1 MVHPK
6 VRQAVCEE
14 SSRGSNAL
22 GGEVNRTHGE
32 GKSNV
37 AKGNKGCLRW
47 GENVGSR
54 VQMALFVI
62 RRRLAVALSQTL
74 HASTGVHQ
82 DVGGPAENL
91 VENKSTNGDNWR
103 VGGSVIHDLLQNGRL
118 SRLGVDIR
126 LAVRDE
132 NGVLLHVVMVAM
144 MTCVAELPAEK
155 RNHQHAVQ
163 EPASHGVDG
172 EVVGEGIMAAVVGE
186 NPEASEEASLDEAV
200 KCPEGHGDEQR
211 SIQLRKLDGGI
222 EERAH
227 DDEIAN
233 HVRKGANHRALEAFG
248 WNGIL

>member
-1 MVHPK
+1 
-6 VRQAVCEE
+6 
-14 SSRGSNAL
+14 
-22 GGEVNRTHGE
+22 
-32 GKSNV
+32 
-37 AKGNKGCLRW
+37 
-47 GENVGSR
+47 
-54 VQMALFVI
+54 MALLVV

-82 DVGGPAENL
+82 NVSGPAKHL
-91 VENKSTNGDNWR
+91 VENESTNGDNWR

-118 SRLGVDIR
+118 GLPGVDIR

-144 MTCVAELPAEK
+144 MTRVAELPAKK

-186 NPEASEEASLDEAV
+186 NPEAGEEAPLDETV

-211 SIQLRKLDGGI
+211 SIQLRKLDGGVKK
-222 EERAH
+222 RAH

-233 HVRKGANHRALEAFG
+233 HVRKGANHGPLEALG
-248 WNGIL
+248 WNGILESLDIWNWLDVGHGCEPGLDRSCLDAGGRRNHV